1 MQQLPAYDEGAES
14 GHPDHRAFLRSTAGG
29 SIAIALATML
39 PAGCAADY
47 PHATED
53 ATDLQS
59 LTEKEYAITRAAA
72 EALLVDVPVEPK
84 VVATRIDRELA
95 IVGLP
100 IRKDFKTVLGLFEHL
115 TPLGGHVHRFTK
127 LEPGARLGYLNGW
140 GQSRFA
146 LRRAAFSAL
155 KGFIYYFA
163 YIDPATRSITRFPG
177 PWTERV
183 KIPPRPVDFGIIT

>member
-1 MQQLPAYDEGAES
+1 MQQLPAHDEGAES
-14 GHPDHRAFLRSTAGG
+14 GYPDRRAFLRSTAGG

-53 ATDLQS
+53 ATDLHS
-59 LTEKEYAITRAAA
+59 LTEKEYAVTRAAA
-72 EALLVDVPVEPK
+72 EVLLVGVPVEPK
-84 VVATRIDRELA
+84 AVASRIDQELA
-95 IVGLP
+95 IIGLP
-100 IRKDFKTVLGLFEHL
+100 IRKDFKTVLGLVEHL

-127 LEPGARLGYLNGW
+127 LDPADRLSYLNTW

-183 KIPPRPVDFGIIT
+183 KIPPRPVDFGIIS

>member
-1 MQQLPAYDEGAES
+1 MQQLPAHDDDAQS
-14 GHPDHRAFLRSTAGG
+14 AHPDRRAFLRSTAGG
-29 SIAIALATML
+29 SLAIALATLL

-47 PHATED
+47 PHAAED
-53 ATDLQS
+53 ATDLEA

-72 EALLVDVPVEPK
+72 EALLVGVPVEPK

-95 IVGLP
+95 IAGLP
-100 IRKDFKTVLGLFEHL
+100 MRKDFKTVLGLLEHL

-127 LEPGARLGYLNGW
+127 LEPAARLSYLNGW

-155 KGFIYYFA
+155 KGFVYYFA
-163 YIDPATRSITRFPG
+163 YIDPATRALTRFPG
-177 PWTERV
+177 PWPERV
-183 KIPPRPVDFGIIT
+183 KIAAYPVDFGSIA

>member
-1 MQQLPAYDEGAES
+1 MQQLPAYDEGAEI
-14 GHPDHRAFLRSTAGG
+14 GHPDRRAFLRGTAGG

-39 PAGCAADY
+39 PAGCTADY
-47 PHATED
+47 PHAAED
-53 ATDLQS
+53 ATDLQA

-72 EALLVDVPVEPK
+72 EALLAGVPVEPK
-84 VVATRIDRELA
+84 VVAGRIDRELA

-100 IRKDFKTVLGLFEHL
+100 TRKDFKTVLGLVEHL

-127 LEPGARLGYLNGW
+127 LEPAARLSYLNGW

-163 YIDPATRSITRFPG
+163 YIDPATRGITRFPG
-177 PWTERV
+177 PWTERF
-183 KIPPRPVDFGIIT
+183 KIPPRPVDFGIVT